1 MGGQLGAQNCVF
13 EATEKIKNVPQNHLC
28 TLKFST
34 THNTYTLSLSLSHQR
49 ATNGS
54 FVVVGRVLL
63 LLFLSLLLLCVL
75 RERMMR
81 REEKRKRDDLIFYA
95 NLL

>member
-1 MGGQLGAQNCVF
+1 MGQLGAQNCVF

-34 THNTYTLSLSLSHQR
+34 THNTYTLSLSLSLSLSHQR

-54 FVVVGRVLL
+54 FVVVGR
-63 LLFLSLLLLCVL
+63 SCVVVVVFVVAAAACV
-75 RERMMR
+75 ERTCD
-81 REEKRKRDDLIFYA
+81 EKRGEEEEG
-95 NLL
+95 

>member
-1 MGGQLGAQNCVF
+1 MPKIEFLR
-13 EATEKIKNVPQNHLC
+13 ETEKIKNVLQNHLC

-34 THNTYTLSLSLSHQR
+34 PHNTTLSLSLSLSLSHQR

-54 FVVVGRVLL
+54 FFVVDRVLL